1 MSLRRELIPF
11 PNNGAER
18 KKQALASA
26 VPEENKL
33 SGMAW
38 VRLYFF
44 GQSLA
49 QHVLR
54 S

>member
-1 MSLRRELIPF
+1 MSLRRELISF

-33 SGMAW
+33 SEMMG
-38 VRLYFF
+38 VHFYFF
-44 GQSLA
+44 GES
-49 QHVLR
+49 
-54 S
+54 

>member
-1 MSLRRELIPF
+1 MGLRRELSSF

-33 SGMAW
+33 SGTTW

-44 GQSLA
+44 GD
-49 QHVLR
+49 R
-54 S
+54 MF

>member
-1 MSLRRELIPF
+1 MSLRRELILF

-33 SGMAW
+33 SGTTWAHF
-38 VRLYFF
+38 YFF
-44 GQSLA
+44 GES
-49 QHVLR
+49 
-54 S
+54 